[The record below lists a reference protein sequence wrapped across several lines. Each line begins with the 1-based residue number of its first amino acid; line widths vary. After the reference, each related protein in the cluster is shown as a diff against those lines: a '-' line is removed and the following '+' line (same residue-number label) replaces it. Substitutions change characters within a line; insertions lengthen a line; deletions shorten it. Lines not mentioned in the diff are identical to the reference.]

1 MHADGKDVVVV
12 GAGLAGLLVAAQ
24 LSEQGW
30 RVRVLAGEH
39 AGGRARSLVL
49 GDLPVN
55 PGPRAMYV
63 GGPLQRALAR
73 CGVVLPGHRP
83 ATSGLGLCRG
93 RLAPMPSSLV
103 SLCTTPVLQGGAQRR
118 EAALVMARITIGA
131 FALHD
136 DTTTIG
142 SWLQQHVRT
151 PGVRALVES
160 LVRLTTYCGDPELP
174 ASVALPQLRL
184 GLSTGV
190 HYVDGGW
197 SSMVDALLAVLQQRG
212 VQVEPVRADR
222 VVIDEG
228 RAVVHVASDT
238 LRPAHVVVATSLST
252 ALSLCG
258 AAPMPALRPVTASC
272 LDLVCEALPH
282 PERRFVVGIDVP
294 RYFSVHTPRPQEKP
308 VKSRSSRVVVHA
320 LGYGHASRE
329 DLEAFVEVVQPGLVV
344 HAARYLPKMVVHDD
358 LPQAPMSPHAW
369 MQQWPA
375 STSLHVVGTAHGS
388 ALLADGAADS
398 ALRVAHTIGAA
409 R

>member
-1 MHADGKDVVVV
+1 MDADDNDVVVV

-39 AGGRARSLVL
+39 PGGRARSLVL

-55 PGPRAMYV
+55 PGPRAIYV

-73 CGVVLPGHRP
+73 LGVVLPGHRP

-93 RLAPMPSSLV
+93 QLAPLPSSLV
-103 SLCTTPVLQGGAQRR
+103 SLCTTPILQGGAERR

-151 PGVRALVES
+151 TGVRALVES
-160 LVRLTTYCGDPELP
+160 LVRLMTYCGDPDLP

-190 HYVDGGW
+190 QYIDGGW
-197 SSMVDALLAVLQQRG
+197 SSMVDALLAVLRQRG

-222 VVIDEG
+222 VVVDDDG
-228 RAVVHVASDT
+228 RAVVHVASGH

-258 AAPMPALRPVTASC
+258 HVAARALRPVTASC
-272 LDLVCEALPH
+272 LDLVCAPLPF
-282 PERRFVVGIDVP
+282 PQRRFVVGLDVP
-294 RYFSVHTPRPQEKP
+294 RYFSVHTPHTQEGQ
-308 VKSRSSRVVVHA
+308 VIVHA
-320 LGYGHASRE
+320 MAYGHANRE
-329 DLEAFVEVVQPGLVV
+329 DLEAFVDVAQPGLVV
-344 HAARYLPKMVVHDD
+344 RAARYLPKMVVHDD
-358 LPQAPMSPHAW
+358 LPQSPTSKTAW
-369 MQQWPA
+369 ANQAWPTT
-375 STSLHVVGTAHGS
+375 TSLHIAGAAHGA

-398 ALRVAHTIGAA
+398 AARVARAIGT